1 MPLQLVRRESNW
13 IVFNQAAFRVE
24 VVRFFWGTGRFE
36 PTRQELYARSG
47 NAPRGNEVDVLD
59 THWALARTAV
69 AARRNLYSS
78 MLPEARRQ
86 LDALAEAPTQARP
99 NWVPQDVW
107 AEFERADDGI
117 YHYDHRSPMRTHIWL
132 IKRDG
137 VLWGGYA
144 EAPVDQDLL
153 RRQYNQIEP
162 SIWQRLAGRETSMQ
176 ARIRWLAN
184 ANAGWNRFMK
194 MQIRQGIGP
203 RQAQR
208 NYREA
213 VHQAYIRAF
222 MPLVGLS
229 FAPIL
234 AGR

>member
-1 MPLQLVRRESNW
+1 MPLQLVRREGSW
-13 IVFNQAAFRVE
+13 IVFNQDAFRVE
-24 VVRFFWGTGRFE
+24 VVQFFWGGQFE
-36 PTRQELYARSG
+36 PTPEELYARSG
-47 NAPRGNEVDVLD
+47 SRPGGNQVDVLD

-69 AARRNLYSS
+69 AARRNLYTS

-86 LDALAEAPTQARP
+86 LDALDESRAQSRP
-99 NWVPQDVW
+99 HWVPPRIW
-107 AEFERADDGI
+107 AEFERAGEGV
-117 YHYDHRSPMRTHIWL
+117 HYYSNCSPLRTDICL

-144 EAPVDQDLL
+144 EAPVDEDVL

-162 SIWQRLAGRETSMQ
+162 SIWQRMAGRETSMQ

-184 ANAGWNRFMK
+184 ANAGWNRFMR
-194 MQIRQGIGP
+194 MQISHKIGP
-203 RQAQR
+203 REAQR

-234 AGR
+234 SGR